1 MRKDPDVHAKWNEHL
16 AVARAA
22 WPTLTFDVDAYRA
35 WLTDACGGGTELP
48 SRLPGIDAAESLLCW
63 MTGRGDPEAQRL
75 FDLHYMH
82 QVGPA
87 LRRFTPDPSFIDE
100 VAQRVRVKLLVAASG
115 QLAPIA
121 RYALG
126 GGLGGLVR
134 TAAIREALTLRRSD
148 KPSEPDDVLEEVVG
162 EADPALQAIKHRY
175 AREFRNAFE
184 AAVAELTP
192 KDRHLLRM
200 NLSAKA
206 SIDDIARMHRTHR
219 ATAARWLNAAR
230 DQLAQRIRQHLQ
242 ASLRIEEHELQS
254 LLRLIRSEAPRLL
267 DSIPVDPSE
276 DEPVSER

>member
-1 MRKDPDVHAKWNEHL
+1 MRVPPDLQALWSEHL

-22 WPTLTFDVDAYRA
+22 WPTITFEADAYRA
-35 WLTDACGGGTELP
+35 WLTDACGGAGELP
-48 SRLPGIDAAESLLCW
+48 SRLPGLDAAESLLCW
-63 MTGRGDPEAQRL
+63 CTGRGDAEAQRL

-87 LRRFTPDPSFIDE
+87 LRRFNPDSSFIDE
-100 VAQRVRVKLLVAASG
+100 VAQRVRVKLLVAAPG

-148 KPSEPDDVLEEVVG
+148 KPTEPDEILEELVG
-162 EADPALQAIKHRY
+162 EADPELQAVKQRY
-175 AREFRNAFE
+175 AREFRRAFE
-184 AAVAELTP
+184 AAVADLSA

-200 NLSAKA
+200 NLSARA

-230 DQLAQRIRQHLQ
+230 DQLAQRLRHHLQ
-242 ASLRIEEHELQS
+242 ATLKVEEHELQS

-267 DSIPVDPSE
+267 DSIPVDPGESLIT
-276 DEPVSER
+276 ER